1 MQKKKRPFK
10 KLKRDIS
17 FILILGIIGFLRF
30 LPRNAALSFG
40 ALIGRLVPFIDR
52 KIFNDSVRH
61 LTIAFGKEKS
71 ALEIRDIARKSFIGL
86 CMNFVETAR
95 LNVMTPEEAVSL
107 CVPHNMNILR
117 EAVAR
122 GKGVIG
128 LTSHAGC
135 WEILGAYM
143 ALNGISVSV
152 IANKLYDPRFEK
164 IINETREGKG
174 LKVISRGLDT
184 REIIRAIKSGDLLGI
199 LIDQDMKVKGDF
211 VDFFGIPAHTATA
224 PAGLSLRYD
233 APILPIFTYMD
244 KERHHHIC
252 VGEEVKIEKT
262 GDMDKDILEL
272 TARCLKANE
281 QFVSEHPDQWV
292 WFHDRWKTKPK
303 KMTEN
308 ISEKETIN
316 TQ

>member
-1 MQKKKRPFK
+1 MQKNKRPFK

-17 FILILGIIGFLRF
+17 FILISGIIGFLRF

-40 ALIGRLVPFIDR
+40 SMIGRLIPLIDR
-52 KIFNDSVRH
+52 KIFKDSIRH
-61 LTIAFGKEKS
+61 LTIAFGAEKS
-71 ALEIRDIARKSFIGL
+71 AGEIRGIARKSFIGL
-86 CMNFVETAR
+86 CMNFVDTVR
-95 LNVMTPEEAVSL
+95 LHKMSPEEVISV

-117 EAVAR
+117 EAVAQ

-135 WEILGAYM
+135 WELLGAYM
-143 ALNGISVSV
+143 AINGISVSV
-152 IANKLYDPRFEK
+152 IANKLYDSRFEK
-164 IINETREGKG
+164 MMTETREGKG
-174 LKVISRGLDT
+174 LKVISRGQDT
-184 REIIRAIKSGDLLGI
+184 REIIRSIKAGDLLGV

-211 VDFFGIPAHTATA
+211 VDFFGIPAFTATA

-244 KERHHHIC
+244 SERQHHIC
-252 VGEEVKIEKT
+252 VGKEVKIEKT
-262 GDMDKDILEL
+262 GDIDKDILEL

-281 QFVSEHPDQWV
+281 QFVREHPDQWV

-303 KMTEN
+303 KTAEDKT
-308 ISEKETIN
+308 IKEPVKM
-316 TQ
+316 